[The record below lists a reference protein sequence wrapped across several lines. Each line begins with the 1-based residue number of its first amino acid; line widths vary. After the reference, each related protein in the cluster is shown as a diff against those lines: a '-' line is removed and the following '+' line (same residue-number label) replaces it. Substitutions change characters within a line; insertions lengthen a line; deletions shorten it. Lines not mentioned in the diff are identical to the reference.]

1 MLSEIESCCVREI
14 CVVLERFM
22 LSEKDSCLRNLNW
35 SDLMAEAPPKSIL
48 YGRRYLNLSTATDMC
63 LQYVSK
69 SESHI
74 GEIELT
80 FDSKKIPPWLFRAVV
95 DVPIILRQQV
105 DIMEDRTGPVAVGHR
120 LLEARFK
127 EQRGINFQ
135 TRFTN

>member
-1 MLSEIESCCVREI
+1 MLSKRDWFFVRVI
-14 CVVLERFM
+14 LAVLERFM

-69 SESHI
+69 SEPHI

-80 FDSKKIPPWLFRAVV
+80 SDSKKIPPWLFRAVV
-95 DVPIILRQQV
+95 DVPVILRQQV
-105 DIMEDRTGPVAVGHR
+105 NIMED
-120 LLEARFK
+120 
-127 EQRGINFQ
+127 
-135 TRFTN
+135 